1 MTKNMKRL
9 LIITSVIALLFVSYR
24 TWFSFYQS
32 SQPEVVI
39 TFPDGFNLE
48 PLLADNQFEAKRGLS
63 GIEDPTSMLFVFG
76 YKTIISFW
84 MKDMLFPIDIIWL
97 DGNTVIGFEESLQPE
112 NPPTTLY
119 QPKTPIDSALE
130 VPAGFVEER
139 KIAVGNQLDIKFAN
153 K

>member
-1 MTKNMKRL
+1 MKFL
-9 LIITSVIALLFVSYR
+9 LTISAIVSILAIFYNV
-24 TWFSFYQS
+24 WFSFYQS

-48 PLLADNQFEAKRGLS
+48 PLLADNQFEAKQGLS
-63 GIEDPTSMLFVFG
+63 GIKDPTSMLFVFG
-76 YKTIISFW
+76 YKTMISFW

-97 DGNTVIGFEESLQPE
+97 DGNTVIGFEENLQPE

-119 QPKTPIDSALE
+119 QPKTPIDAALE
-130 VPAGFVEER
+130 VPAGFVKER